1 MQKATYTHSTN
12 SPNKGPIVNE
22 GRHESVQQLWR
33 LLDALAFCRGRYDLT
48 TNSLSVLR
56 ALISFLPKDAVC
68 EQGPIV
74 VWPSNKAL
82 AERADGM
89 DERTLRR
96 HLAKLCKA
104 GLIERKSSS
113 NGKRFA
119 LRVRKT
125 VVAAFGFN
133 IQPLLD
139 SAAEILH
146 AAEEA
151 RALEDQILAT
161 RKLILN
167 LLFALRET
175 SCDALSSA
183 EEAEIRRQLRRNAS
197 LADLLTTR
205 RNLEQLR
212 METSCDDSELS
223 ANHSQNDRHQQ
234 NTKKDHLDSVAQHET
249 SDIDPVVLTTS
260 SPAPTPDR
268 SHDLTLQDCLEAA
281 TESIAFAQEPVRTW
295 DDLVR
300 LADTLAPMIGI
311 ERELADHTRRAM
323 GLLPAAISILCL
335 IQRGDQIHKPAAYL
349 RKLAILAENG
359 LYSLK
364 SLVRKAQ
371 RHRFAA
377 VN

>member
-1 MQKATYTHSTN
+1 MRKATYTQSTT
-12 SPNKGPIVNE
+12 PAKKGPLVNE
-22 GRHESVQQLWR
+22 VRCESVQQLWR
-33 LLDALAFCRGRYDLT
+33 LLDALALCRGRYDLT

-68 EQGPIV
+68 KHGPIV
-74 VWPSNKAL
+74 VWPSNQTL

-96 HLAKLCKA
+96 HLAKLCEA

-125 VVAAFGFN
+125 VIAAFGFSL
-133 IQPLLD
+133 QPLLD
-139 SAAEILH
+139 SATEIRR

-151 RALEDQILAT
+151 RGLEDQILT
-161 RKLILN
+161 NRKLILN
-167 LLFALRET
+167 LLFTLREGT
-175 SCDALSSA
+175 CEALSDV
-183 EEAEIRRQLRRNAS
+183 EEAEIRRQLRRNTS
-197 LADLLTTR
+197 LADLLTTK
-205 RNLEQLR
+205 RNLEQIQ
-212 METSCDDSELS
+212 MDGNCNTTELS
-223 ANHSQNDRHQQ
+223 ASHSQNDRHQH
-234 NTKKDHLDSVAQHET
+234 NTKKDYLDSVAQNET
-249 SDIDPVVLTTS
+249 SNIEPVMPTTCNR
-260 SPAPTPDR
+260 APTPDS

-295 DDLVR
+295 NDLVR

-323 GLLPAAISILCL
+323 GPLPAAISILCL
-335 IQRGDQIHKPAAYL
+335 IQRGDQIQKPAAYL
-349 RKLAILAENG
+349 RKLAMLAEKG

>member
-1 MQKATYTHSTN
+1 MKKAIYTHSTTP
-12 SPNKGPIVNE
+12 PNKGPIVNE

-33 LLDALAFCRGRYDLT
+33 LLDALALCRGRYDLT

-68 EQGPIV
+68 EHGPIV
-74 VWPSNKAL
+74 VWPSNQTL

-96 HLAKLCKA
+96 HLAKLCQA

-139 SAAEILH
+139 NAAEIRH

-167 LLFALRET
+167 LLFTLRET
-175 SCDALSSA
+175 SCDALSSG

-197 LADLLTTR
+197 LADLLTTK
-205 RNLEQLR
+205 RNLEQIQ
-212 METSCDDSELS
+212 MDASCVDTELS
-223 ANHSQNDRHQQ
+223 ASHCQNDRHQQ
-234 NTKKDHLDSVAQHET
+234 NTKKEYLDSVSENKT
-249 SDIDPVVLTTS
+249 SDTEPKLLAPCS
-260 SPAPTPDR
+260 SRQPLDR
-268 SHDLTLQDCLEAA
+268 SNDITLQDCLEAA
-281 TESIAFAQEPVRTW
+281 TESIAFSQEPVRTW
-295 DDLVR
+295 DDMIR
-300 LADTLAPMIGI
+300 LANTLAPMIGI
-311 ERELADHTRRAM
+311 ERELTEPTRRAM
-323 GLLPAAISILCL
+323 GVLPAAISILCL
-335 IQRGDQIHKPAAYL
+335 IQRGDQIQKPAAYL
-349 RKLAILAENG
+349 RKLAMLAVNG
-359 LYSLK
+359 QYSLK
-364 SLVRKAQ
+364 SQVRKAQ

>member
-1 MQKATYTHSTN
+1 MQKATYTQSTT
-12 SPNKGPIVNE
+12 PANKGPLVDE
-22 GRHESVQQLWR
+22 VRCESVQQLWR
-33 LLDALAFCRGRYDLT
+33 LLDALALCRSRYDLT
-48 TNSLSVLR
+48 TSSLSVLR
-56 ALISFLPKDAVC
+56 ALISFLPKDAVS
-68 EQGPIV
+68 EHGPMI
-74 VWPSNKAL
+74 VWPSNQTL

-139 SAAEILH
+139 NATEIRH

-167 LLFALRET
+167 LLFVVREA
-175 SCDALSSA
+175 SCEALSSV
-183 EEAEIRRQLRRNAS
+183 EEAEIRRQLRRNTS
-197 LADLLTTR
+197 LEDLLTTK
-205 RNLEQLR
+205 RNLEQIQV
-212 METSCDDSELS
+212 DDSRNATELPAS
-223 ANHSQNDRHQQ
+223 HSQNDRHLQ
-234 NTKKDHLDSVAQHET
+234 NTKKEYLESVSLNKT
-249 SDIDPVVLTTS
+249 SDIE
-260 SPAPTPDR
+260 PAVHTPCGSAQPPDQ
-268 SHDLTLQDCLEAA
+268 SNDLTLQDCLEAA
-281 TESIAFAQEPVRTW
+281 TESIAFSQEPIRSW
-295 DDLVR
+295 DDMIR

-323 GLLPAAISILCL
+323 GVLPAAISILCL
-335 IQRGDQIHKPAAYL
+335 IQRGDQIQKPAAYL

-359 LYSLK
+359 MYSLK

>member
-1 MQKATYTHSTN
+1 MQKATYTQSTTP
-12 SPNKGPIVNE
+12 PNKGTLVNE
-22 GRHESVQQLWR
+22 VRCESVQQLWR
-33 LLDALAFCRGRYDLT
+33 LLDALALCRGRYGLT

-68 EQGPIV
+68 EHGPMV
-74 VWPSNKAL
+74 VWPSNQTL

-96 HLAKLCKA
+96 HLAKLCQA

-139 SAAEILH
+139 TAAEIRQ
-146 AAEEA
+146 AAEDA
-151 RALEDQILAT
+151 RALEGQILVT

-167 LLFALRET
+167 QLFILREG
-175 SCDALSSA
+175 SCEALSGV

-197 LADLLTTR
+197 LADLLTTK
-205 RNLEQLR
+205 RNLEQIQ
-212 METSCDDSELS
+212 MAISCNATELTAS
-223 ANHSQNDRHQQ
+223 HSQNDRHQQ
-234 NTKKDHLDSVAQHET
+234 NTEKEYLDSVSPDET
-249 SDIDPVVLTTS
+249 SNIEAAARTTC
-260 SPAPTPDR
+260 SPPQTPNR
-268 SHDLTLQDCLEAA
+268 SNDLTLQDCLEAA
-281 TESIAFAQEPVRTW
+281 TESISFTQEPVRTW
-295 DDLVR
+295 DDLIR

-323 GLLPAAISILCL
+323 GILPTAISILCL
-335 IQRGDQIHKPAAYL
+335 IQRGDQIQKPAAYL
-349 RKLAILAENG
+349 RKLAMLAENG

>member
-1 MQKATYTHSTN
+1 MRKATYPQSTTTA
-12 SPNKGPIVNE
+12 NKGPVVHE
-22 GRHESVQQLWR
+22 GRSEDVQQMWR
-33 LLDALAFCRGRYDLT
+33 LLDALALCRGRYNLT

-68 EQGPIV
+68 EHGPIV
-74 VWPSNKAL
+74 VWPSNQTL

-96 HLAKLCKA
+96 HLAKLCEA
-104 GLIERKSSS
+104 GLIARRSSS

-125 VVAAFGFN
+125 VVAAFGFS

-139 SAAEILH
+139 SATEIRH

-151 RALEDQILAT
+151 RALEDQILTT

-167 LLFALRET
+167 LLFTLRDGT
-175 SCDALSSA
+175 CDTLSDV
-183 EEAEIRRQLRRNAS
+183 EEAEIRRQLRRNTS
-197 LADLLTTR
+197 LAQLLTTK
-205 RNLEQLR
+205 RNLEQIQMDERCL
-212 METSCDDSELS
+212 TTELS
-223 ANHSQNDRHQQ
+223 ASHSQNDRHQQ

-249 SDIDPVVLTTS
+249 SNIEPVVPTTH
-260 SPAPTPDR
+260 SPASTPDR

-281 TESIAFAQEPVRTW
+281 TESIAFAQGPVRTW

-349 RKLAILAENG
+349 RKLAMLAENG

>member
-1 MQKATYTHSTN
+1 MQKATYTQSTT
-12 SPNKGPIVNE
+12 PAKKGPLVNE
-22 GRHESVQQLWR
+22 VRCESVQQLWR
-33 LLDALAFCRGRYDLT
+33 LLDALALCRGRYDLT

-68 EQGPIV
+68 EHGPIV
-74 VWPSNKAL
+74 VWPSNQTL

-96 HLAKLCKA
+96 HLAKLCQA

-125 VVAAFGFN
+125 VVAVFGFN

-139 SAAEILH
+139 SAAEIRH

-167 LLFALRET
+167 LLFDLREA
-175 SCDALSSA
+175 SCDALSGV

-197 LADLLTTR
+197 LADLLTTK
-205 RNLEQLR
+205 RNLEQIQ
-212 METSCDDSELS
+212 MDDSCDATELS
-223 ANHSQNDRHQQ
+223 VSYSQNDRHQQ
-234 NTKKDHLDSVAQHET
+234 NTKKEYLNSVSQNET
-249 SDIDPVVLTTS
+249 SDI
-260 SPAPTPDR
+260 SPAVHSPCSSAQPLDR
-268 SHDLTLQDCLEAA
+268 SNDLTLQDCLEAA

-295 DDLVR
+295 DDIIR

-323 GLLPAAISILCL
+323 GVLPAAISILCL
-335 IQRGDQIHKPAAYL
+335 IQRGDQIQKPAAYL
-349 RKLAILAENG
+349 RKLAMLAEIG

-364 SLVRKAQ
+364 SLVRRAQ

>member
-1 MQKATYTHSTN
+1 MRKATYTQSTT
-12 SPNKGPIVNE
+12 PANKAPLINE
-22 GRHESVQQLWR
+22 GRCEGVQQLWR
-33 LLDALAFCRGRYDLT
+33 LLDGLALCRGRFSLT

-68 EQGPIV
+68 EHGPIV
-74 VWPSNKAL
+74 VWPSNQTL

-96 HLAKLCKA
+96 HLAKLCEA

-125 VVAAFGFN
+125 VVAAFGFS

-139 SAAEILH
+139 SATEIRH

-151 RALEDQILAT
+151 RALEDQIFTA

-167 LLFALRET
+167 LLFTLREGA
-175 SCDALSSA
+175 CDALSDV

-197 LADLLTTR
+197 LADLLTTKR
-205 RNLEQLR
+205 KLEQIQVVGSLV
-212 METSCDDSELS
+212 TIELS

-234 NTKKDHLDSVAQHET
+234 NTKKDYLDSVAQNET
-249 SDIDPVVLTTS
+249 SDIEPVVPTTC
-260 SPAPTPDR
+260 SPAPTPDS

-281 TESIAFAQEPVRTW
+281 TESIAFAQEPIRTW
-295 DDLVR
+295 NDLVR

-323 GLLPAAISILCL
+323 GPLPAAISILCL
-335 IQRGDQIHKPAAYL
+335 IQRGDQIQKPAAYL
-349 RKLAILAENG
+349 RKLAMLAENG

>member
-1 MQKATYTHSTN
+1 MQKATYTQSTT
-12 SPNKGPIVNE
+12 PANKGPLVNE
-22 GRHESVQQLWR
+22 VRCESVQQLWR
-33 LLDALAFCRGRYDLT
+33 LLDALALCRGRYDLT

-68 EQGPIV
+68 EHGPIV
-74 VWPSNKAL
+74 VWPSNQTL

-96 HLAKLCKA
+96 HLAKLCQA

-139 SAAEILH
+139 SAAEIRH

-151 RALEDQILAT
+151 RALGDQILAT

-167 LLFALRET
+167 LLFTLREG
-175 SCDALSSA
+175 SCDALSGV

-197 LADLLTTR
+197 LADLLTTK
-205 RNLEQLR
+205 RNLEQIQ
-212 METSCDDSELS
+212 MDDSCNATELTAS
-223 ANHSQNDRHQQ
+223 HSQNDRHQQ
-234 NTKKDHLDSVAQHET
+234 NTKKGYLDSVSQNET
-249 SDIDPVVLTTS
+249 SNIAPAARTRC
-260 SPAPTPDR
+260 SPAQTPDR
-268 SHDLTLQDCLEAA
+268 SNDLTLQDCLEAA
-281 TESIAFAQEPVRTW
+281 TESISFTQEPVRTW
-295 DDLVR
+295 DDLIR

-335 IQRGDQIHKPAAYL
+335 IQRGDQIKKPAAYL
-349 RKLAILAENG
+349 RKLAMLAENG

>member
-1 MQKATYTHSTN
+1 MQKATYTQSTT
-12 SPNKGPIVNE
+12 PANKGPLVNE
-22 GRHESVQQLWR
+22 VRCESVQQLWR
-33 LLDALAFCRGRYDLT
+33 LLDALALCRGSYDLT

-68 EQGPIV
+68 KHGPIV
-74 VWPSNKAL
+74 VWPSNQTL

-96 HLAKLCKA
+96 HLAKLCQA

-139 SAAEILH
+139 SAAEIRH

-167 LLFALRET
+167 LLFALREA
-175 SCDALSSA
+175 SCDALSGV
-183 EEAEIRRQLRRNAS
+183 EEAEIRRQLRRDAS
-197 LADLLTTR
+197 LADLLTTK
-205 RNLEQLR
+205 RNLEQIQ
-212 METSCDDSELS
+212 MDDSCDATELS
-223 ANHSQNDRHQQ
+223 ASHSQNDRHQQ
-234 NTKKDHLDSVAQHET
+234 NTKKEYLDSVSQNKT
-249 SDIDPVVLTTS
+249 SDIEPAVHTPCS
-260 SPAPTPDR
+260 SAQPPDR
-268 SHDLTLQDCLEAA
+268 SNDLTLQDCLEAA
-281 TESIAFAQEPVRTW
+281 TESIAFTQEPVRTW
-295 DDLVR
+295 DDMIR

-323 GLLPAAISILCL
+323 GVLPAAISILCL
-335 IQRGDQIHKPAAYL
+335 IQRGDQIQKPAAYL
-349 RKLAILAENG
+349 RKLAMLAENG

-364 SLVRKAQ
+364 SLVRNAQ